1 MDIIA
6 YFKNICNTLVYTRD
20 TYTFAKVSGLSHLEE
35 VLEDRKNN
43 RWLAVDESQDGN
55 TFRGNGG
62 GFFERR
68 FYTVFLIFKMEKR
81 GADRAPGMAEVRT
94 IYKKIHSKIIRDRK
108 LRQDMFFI
116 EEELRFNE
124 IEYIGDNCAGLMF
137 HLTNDEAKDLQ
148 YNPDD
153 WIE

>member
-6 YFKNICNTLVYTRD
+6 YFQNICNTLVDTRD

-35 VLEDRKNN
+35 VLDDRKST
-43 RWLAVDESQDGN
+43 RWLAVDKSQDGN
-55 TFRGNGG
+55 SYRGGNG

-68 FYTVFLIFKMEKR
+68 FHTVFLIFKMTKR
-81 GADRAPGMAEVRT
+81 DQDHEPGMNEVRT
-94 IYKKIHSKIIRDRK
+94 IYKKIHSKIIHDRK
-108 LRQDMFFI
+108 INQDMFFMD
-116 EEELRFNE
+116 EELRFNE

-137 HLTNDEAKDLQ
+137 HLTNDEATDLR

-153 WIE
+153 WS